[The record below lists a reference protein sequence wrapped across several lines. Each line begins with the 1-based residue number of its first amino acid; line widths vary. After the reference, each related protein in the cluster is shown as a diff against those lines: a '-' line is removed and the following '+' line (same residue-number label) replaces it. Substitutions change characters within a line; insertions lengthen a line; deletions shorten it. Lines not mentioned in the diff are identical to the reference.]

1 MKHLLSNLFCW
12 KTFLHM
18 FWKCSTLYVNF
29 DWSRFVGITYLAEKT
44 IAFYFSSNSS
54 LTDVLA
60 FENKDLKIYI
70 IMNQNRQMTAE
81 NIYFIKFFVILKK
94 KNRNFQ
100 FMLQRLYSETDYS
113 YLTVAFYW
121 HNEQFCDLCSLLFVI
136 RSSK

>member
-113 YLTVAFYW
+113 YLTVAFY
-121 HNEQFCDLCSLLFVI
+121 
-136 RSSK
+136 